1 MTEEQI
7 RERLAKNLTY
17 YRKQKGLT
25 QLELSGI
32 INYSDKS
39 ISKWERGEG
48 VPDVIVLTQL
58 AELFGITIDDLLAE
72 HTRRRMAGKTQ
83 KLLITLLSVGLV
95 WFTATFCFIVCKIA
109 LPKAPFVWMAF
120 IAAIPISAIV
130 LIVFTHLWSNLI
142 FQFLSVSLLL
152 WGGAITFHLP
162 LKGEYISLIYVL
174 AGVFQVLVLL
184 WYLLLYFRRKSGRP
198 KRRRKNQKA
207 EAKSIPEEA
216 QAEQG

>member
-25 QLELSGI
+25 QLELSSI

-48 VPDVIVLTQL
+48 VPDVIVLTRL
-58 AELFGITIDDLLAE
+58 AELFGISVDDLLAE

-130 LIVFTHLWSNLI
+130 LIVFTHLWSNLV
-142 FQFLSVSLLL
+142 FQFFSVSLLL
-152 WGGAITFHLP
+152 WGSAITFHLP

-184 WYLLLYFRRKSGRP
+184 WYLLLYFRRRSGRP
-198 KRRRKNQKA
+198 KRRKEKHKSQENPTA
-207 EAKSIPEEA
+207 EA
-216 QAEQG
+216 QVQQD